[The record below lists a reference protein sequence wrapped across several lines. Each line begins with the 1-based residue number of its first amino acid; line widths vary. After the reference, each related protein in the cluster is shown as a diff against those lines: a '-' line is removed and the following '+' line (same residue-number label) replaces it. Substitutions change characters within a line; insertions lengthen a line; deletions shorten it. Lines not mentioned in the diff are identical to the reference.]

1 MTTTLDFDAR
11 SGRLR
16 VDRASFEKLVA
27 AQQLGPAAA
36 GSATETTPQHLRARA
51 GLDTVLHHLCEFH
64 VTVATSNTIQAHD
77 GWIGDTAAAV
87 LLQRPEDVYDFI
99 TIDPQFVPALL
110 ARVVRLGPRK
120 PAKDR
125 GPASSPAELV
135 DRLFDEAAPTRASA
149 FGELALPGIT
159 WVWSVTLVWST
170 GSEETVTRQVVAAD
184 GAGGP
189 YLLAAGDG
197 DLTWTPVQA
206 RLLWLAFDELLFDAG
221 SEAVQPVAGL
231 DQLGKPLPTI
241 G

>member
-27 AQQLGPAAA
+27 AQQLGPGAA
-36 GSATETTPQHLRARA
+36 GDPTESTPQHLVARA

-64 VTVATSNTIQAHD
+64 VAVATSHTIQAHD
-77 GWIGDTAAAV
+77 GWIGDKAAAV
-87 LLQRPEDVYDFI
+87 LLQRPEDLYDFV

-120 PAKDR
+120 PTDER
-125 GPASSPAELV
+125 GPASSPAGLV
-135 DRLFDEAAPTRASA
+135 DRLFDESAPTRAAA
-149 FGELALPGIT
+149 FADLGLPGIT

-170 GSEETVTRQVVAAD
+170 GSGETVTRQVVAAD

-189 YLLAAGDG
+189 YLLVPADG
-197 DLTWTPVQA
+197 DLSWTPVQA
-206 RLLWLAFDELLFDAG
+206 RLLWLAFNQLLFDVG
-221 SEAVQPVAGL
+221 GEAVQPVAGL
-231 DQLGKPLPTI
+231 DQLDKPLPTI